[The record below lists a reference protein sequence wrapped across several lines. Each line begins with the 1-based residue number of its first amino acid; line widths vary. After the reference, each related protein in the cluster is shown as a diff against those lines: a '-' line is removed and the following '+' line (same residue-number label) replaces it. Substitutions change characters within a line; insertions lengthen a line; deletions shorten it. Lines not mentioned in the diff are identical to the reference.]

1 MHKVSPSRVLMSTQK
16 YTRIGRIVDEGYMTK
31 SSPRAETVYQALR
44 RAIIEQALLPGAKL
58 PEDLIGG
65 HFGVSRTLVRATLA
79 RLTAEGLV
87 EAKPRRTA
95 TVARP
100 SLEEAT
106 DVFELRRALER
117 EAVVLA
123 IKRWRPEFGA
133 ILEGHVREEDA
144 AKARR
149 DERLS
154 IRLAGEFHTKLAAMS
169 GNVVLERMLSELVSR
184 CSLILALYARPH
196 SSECAVAEH
205 SVIVAALRERDMEKA
220 VRLADEHIGSVERRA
235 LLADDQRKDAGLLDV
250 LARYAN
256 AIEAKN
262 ANAEPFA
269 RRKRSS

>member
-1 MHKVSPSRVLMSTQK
+1 MP
-16 YTRIGRIVDEGYMTK
+16 K
-31 SSPRAETVYQALR
+31 SSPRAETAYQALR
-44 RAIIEQALLPGAKL
+44 QAIIEQALLPGAKL
-58 PEDLIGG
+58 PEDQIGG

-100 SLEEAT
+100 TLEEAG
-106 DVFELRRALER
+106 DVFELRRVLER
-117 EAVVLA
+117 EAVALA

-149 DERLS
+149 DERVS
-154 IRLAGEFHTKLAAMS
+154 IRLAGEFHAKLAAMS
-169 GNVVLERMLSELVSR
+169 GNAVLERMLSELVSR

-205 SVIVAALRERDMEKA
+205 SAIVAALRERNVGKA
-220 VRLADEHIGSVERRA
+220 VQLSDEHIGSVQRRA
-235 LLADDQRKDAGLLDV
+235 LLAEDQRTASGLLAV
-250 LARYAN
+250 LARYGK
-256 AIEAKN
+256 AIEAKT
-262 ANAEPFA
+262 AATPLI